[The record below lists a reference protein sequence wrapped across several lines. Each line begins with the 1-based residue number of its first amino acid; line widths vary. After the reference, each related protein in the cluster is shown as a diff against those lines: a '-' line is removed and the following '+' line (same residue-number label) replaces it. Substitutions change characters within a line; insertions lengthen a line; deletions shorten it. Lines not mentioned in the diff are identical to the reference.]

1 MVKMVI
7 MRTGIFLKMFRIVK
21 MASRSWMVLMVNIIV
36 TVVRLSGGPVGN

>member
-21 MASRSWMVLMVNIIV
+21 MASRMVLMVNIIV
-36 TVVRLSGGPVGN
+36 TVVRLPGGPVGN